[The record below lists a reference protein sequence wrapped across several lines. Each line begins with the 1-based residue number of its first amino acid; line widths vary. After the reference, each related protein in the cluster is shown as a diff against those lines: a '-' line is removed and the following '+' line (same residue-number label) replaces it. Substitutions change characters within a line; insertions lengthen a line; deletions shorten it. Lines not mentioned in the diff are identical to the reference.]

1 MCMTKKGVMAFFSSL
16 SLFFPPSSFYQH
28 WAAVPYCMIKETR
41 LVAAFVGR
49 LWYRLTLD
57 CTWMFWFWFFLS
69 LFFGRG
75 GVDFANHGLTE
86 THFPSVVC
94 VWRKTFDVHYFWY
107 KRQFEKKKRSKNTC
121 SVKALF
127 FLFLSE
133 NWAGWG
139 RHNTEMSCVEN
150 CLNFRKFHYG
160 KYKGPFKTKHV
171 TEATLIKRMR
181 DKKNIFCCLVCVLVF
196 KSVELTQRCNRRH
209 VTLQILRAFYTKF
222 GLWQKLQT

>member
-1 MCMTKKGVMAFFSSL
+1 MHDKERSDGIFFHFFFL
-16 SLFFPPSSFYQH
+16 EPFFPPSSFYQH

-57 CTWMFWFWFFLS
+57 CTWMFFIFWE
-69 LFFGRG
+69 GE
-75 GVDFANHGLTE
+75 GVNLANHGLTE

-94 VWRKTFDVHYFWY
+94 VWRKSFDVHYFWY
-107 KRQFEKKKRSKNTC
+107 KRQFEKKQQKKQKHVFSKSTF
-121 SVKALF
+121 F

-139 RHNTEMSCVEN
+139 RHNTEMSCVEIYV
-150 CLNFRKFHYG
+150 CLNLIKFHYV

-171 TEATLIKRMR
+171 TVKL
-181 DKKNIFCCLVCVLVF
+181 
-196 KSVELTQRCNRRH
+196 
-209 VTLQILRAFYTKF
+209 
-222 GLWQKLQT
+222 LW